1 MNDAQI
7 ESLLRRPPRP
17 AAPAGL
23 KAQLLADIRLPKGG
37 TGVRAGISLS
47 SPLWRRWFP
56 ALSFG
61 VLLLGCFI
69 MVAWQTNQ
77 WLSLRRENQ
86 TLRVALPDLEELR
99 AEQEALQKRAA
110 AAGQG
115 TIAAREQEELVRL
128 REEVAQLTARAQEVA
143 TLHSENKRLQA
154 EMAAAVAK
162 AGLEVEKDPFAEAQE
177 RAKRITCVSN
187 MKQIGLALRMW
198 SNDHKDLFPMDFLS
212 ASNEMN
218 TPKIL
223 TCPGDTARQRA
234 NNWQEFN
241 GSSVSYEFLD
251 PGGTDRGPAV
261 VLTRCPIHNNVGLTD
276 GSVQQLSASQR
287 IERVDGK
294 WIIVRNTSP

>member
-23 KAQLLADIRLPKGG
+23 KAQLLAEIRLPKSAAGA
-37 TGVRAGISLS
+37 RSGISLS
-47 SPLWRRWFP
+47 APFWRRWFP

-61 VLLLGCFI
+61 ALLLGCFVL
-69 MVAWQTNQ
+69 VAWQTSQ
-77 WLSLRRENQ
+77 WLSLRRENH
-86 TLRVALPDLEELR
+86 TLRVALPDLEGLR
-99 AEQEALQKRAA
+99 VEQEALQKRAA

-115 TIAAREQEELVRL
+115 TIAARELEEIVRL
-128 REEVAQLTARAQEVA
+128 REEVAQLNTRAQEVA
-143 TLHSENKRLQA
+143 TLQAENKRLQS

-162 AGLEVEKDPFAEAQE
+162 AGLEVEKDPLAEAQG

-187 MKQIGLALRMW
+187 MKQVGLALRMW
-198 SNDHKDLFPMDFLS
+198 SNDHKDVFPMDFSS

-223 TCPGDTARQRA
+223 TCPGDSARQRA

-241 GSSVSYEFLD
+241 GSSVSYEYLS
-251 PGGTDRGPAV
+251 PGGNSSDPQI
-261 VLTRCPIHNNVGLTD
+261 VLARCPIHNNVGMCD

-287 IERVDGK
+287 VERVDGK
-294 WIIVRNTSP
+294 WKIVRNTPP